1 MAVAVE
7 QGVQGFADGGA
18 TGVQVRGEL
27 RVGQQPEDRVDDQV
41 GRRFDA
47 GAVEGDE
54 LVQHLG
60 VVEPRGVGDE
70 PGGDVVA
77 GLLARQCDEVADR
90 AGEDLVPGFRV
101 HAVEDPRH
109 AVGAAASAAV
119 RTAREGVEGSEGK
132 RPGMVGEQV
141 GAAGR
146 VERGDGGVGVLVD
159 QGTQPV
165 LVDGVDRGRVRR
177 PVTGVSRP
185 GRARRAGPPLEQLAS
200 SIQPSWWACGLVDW
214 SGSLGV
220 GGSRALTGSSGPG
233 HQPRRCRCPRR
244 AAGPSFRSPW

>member
-27 RVGQQPEDRVDDQV
+27 RVGQQLEDRVGDQV

-90 AGEDLVPGFRV
+90 AGVRISFP
-101 HAVEDPRH
+101 
-109 AVGAAASAAV
+109 ASAFTPSKTLAMPS
-119 RTAREGVEGSEGK
+119 A
-132 RPGMVGEQV
+132 Q
-141 GAAGR
+141 
-146 VERGDGGVGVLVD
+146 
-159 QGTQPV
+159 
-165 LVDGVDRGRVRR
+165 RR
-177 PVTGVSRP
+177 PLPSGQP
-185 GRARRAGPPLEQLAS
+185 GRALRDRRASGQAWSAS
-200 SIQPSWWACGLVDW
+200 RPARPAVWN
-214 SGSLGV
+214 
-220 GGSRALTGSSGPG
+220 
-233 HQPRRCRCPRR
+233 
-244 AAGPSFRSPW
+244 AAMVESAF